1 MKIIEFL
8 LVNWDSVV
16 VVVALLAFVV
26 FLIVKKQWGIL
37 DKMLFALVTWA
48 EHEYGGGTGNL
59 KLAAV
64 IEKVYP
70 HIPAIIRL
78 FLSTAALEKIIEK
91 ALEEAKKR
99 WEQNPVLLALPSKTK
114 S

>member
-1 MKIIEFL
+1 MGIIEFL
-8 LVNWDSVV
+8 VANWDSVAV
-16 VVVALLAFVV
+16 VVVIIAVV
-26 FLIVKKQWGIL
+26 IFLIVKKQWGVL

-48 EHEYGGGTGNL
+48 EREYGGGTGNL

-64 IEKVYP
+64 IEKIYP

-78 FLSTAALEKIIEK
+78 FLSTAALEKMIEK

-99 WEQNPVLLALPSKTK
+99 WDQNPVLLAQAIDK
-114 S
+114 

>member
-1 MKIIEFL
+1 MKIVEFL
-8 LVNWDSVV
+8 LANWDSVAIV
-16 VVVALLAFVV
+16 VLMFGVIT
-26 FLIVKKQWGIL
+26 FLIIKKQWGIL

-48 EHEYGGGTGNL
+48 EREYGGGTGNL

-78 FLSTAALEKIIEK
+78 FLSTVALEKMIEK
-91 ALEEAKKR
+91 ALKEAKKR
-99 WEQNPVLLALPSKTK
+99 WEQNPVLLSV
-114 S
+114 

>member
-1 MKIIEFL
+1 MKIIDFL
-8 LVNWDSVV
+8 LVNWDSVAV
-16 VVVALLAFVV
+16 VILILAAVA
-26 FLIVKKQWGIL
+26 FLVVKKEWVIL

-48 EHEYGGGTGNL
+48 EREYGGGTGNL

-70 HIPAIIRL
+70 HIPAIVRV
-78 FLSTAALEKIIEK
+78 FLSTVALEKMIEK

-99 WEQNPVLLALPSKTK
+99 WEKNPVLLALPPNG
-114 S
+114 

>member
-1 MKIIEFL
+1 MSIINFL
-8 LVNWDSVV
+8 VANWDSVLV
-16 VVVALLAFVV
+16 VVLVIAFVA
-26 FLIVKKQWGIL
+26 FLIAKKQWGLL

-48 EHEYGGGTGNL
+48 EREYGGGTGNL

-64 IEKVYP
+64 IEKIYP
-70 HIPAIIRL
+70 HIPAIVRL
-78 FLSTAALEKIIEK
+78 FVSTATLEKLIEK

-99 WEQNPVLLALPSKTK
+99 WDKNPALLS

>member
-1 MKIIEFL
+1 MKIVEFL
-8 LVNWDSVV
+8 LVNWDSVAIV
-16 VVVALLAFVV
+16 VLMLGVIT
-26 FLIVKKQWGIL
+26 FLIIKKQWGIL

-48 EHEYGGGTGNL
+48 EREYGGGTGNL

-78 FLSTAALEKIIEK
+78 FLSTGALEKMIEK

-99 WEQNPVLLALPSKTK
+99 WEQNPVLLSV
-114 S
+114 

>member
-1 MKIIEFL
+1 MGIIEFL
-8 LVNWDSVV
+8 VANWDSVAV
-16 VVVALLAFVV
+16 LVIIIAVVV
-26 FLIVKKQWGIL
+26 FLIIKKQWGVL

-48 EHEYGGGTGNL
+48 EREYGGGTGNL

-64 IEKVYP
+64 IEKLYP

-78 FLSTAALEKIIEK
+78 FLSTTTLEKMIEK

-99 WEQNPVLLALPSKTK
+99 WDQNPVLLAQVIDK
-114 S
+114 